1 MRADTPRSC
10 VQNGSL
16 ARRNPPKIVGLSPS
30 PSGTIEGV
38 STQFDIEQP
47 VVNAGGWRVLAPFR
61 FREYRLLIA
70 AVSLSIFADGMF
82 GVVLALQVIE
92 LDNDPV
98 SLSIVTTC
106 FGAALVAFVLVGGL
120 AADRINQRRIII
132 AVETVNV
139 LASSAIAVL
148 GVLGA
153 LQIWHLAVCAA
164 ALGTAAAFFFPA
176 YSALLPRILPAAQ
189 LLAANGVEGVVR
201 PVFQRAIGPAVAGL
215 IVGATF
221 PSLGA
226 VVVAALFAVGLL
238 LLVVTRPVME
248 TPVHEPEREQP
259 HLLRDLREGFVFMLR
274 TPWLLWTLL
283 FASLMVLLVL
293 GPIEVLLPFIA
304 KQRFEDG
311 EKIYGFILAFF
322 GLGSALG
329 ALTVSSGR
337 LPRRYL
343 TVMLAMW
350 SVGCV
355 PLVVYGFTSS
365 FTVMA
370 VATFVIGFTDG
381 AGMVIWGTLLQ
392 RRVPTEMLG
401 RVSSLDF
408 FVSLAFMP
416 VSFAIVGPL
425 SKVVSMQTIFLVAGI
440 APVLFAALAMRAAR
454 MRQDELAHPLR

>member
-1 MRADTPRSC
+1 MWA
-10 VQNGSL
+10 
-16 ARRNPPKIVGLSPS
+16 
-30 PSGTIEGV
+30 
-38 STQFDIEQP
+38 
-47 VVNAGGWRVLAPFR
+47 VV
-61 FREYRLLIA
+61 
-70 AVSLSIFADGMF
+70 M
-82 GVVLALQVIE
+82 ALQVIE
-92 LDNDPV
+92 LSNDPT
-98 SLSIVTTC
+98 SLSLVATC
-106 FGAALVAFVLVGGL
+106 LGAGLVAFVLVGGI
-120 AADRINQRRIII
+120 AADRINQRTIII

-139 LASSAIAVL
+139 IAVSAIAIL
-148 GVLGA
+148 GLLGA
-153 LQIWHLAVCAA
+153 LQIWHMAVAAA
-164 ALGTAAAFFFPA
+164 ALGIAAAFFFPA
-176 YSALLPRILPAAQ
+176 YSAILPRILPAEQ

-201 PVFQRAIGPAVAGL
+201 PVFQRAVGPAVAGVV
-215 IVGATF
+215 VGATA

-226 VVVAALFAVGLL
+226 VVVAVLFAIGLL
-238 LLVVTRPVME
+238 LLVVTRPTMKTHVRQ
-248 TPVHEPEREQP
+248 PDRERP
-259 HLLRDLREGFVFMLR
+259 HVIRDLRDGFVFMLR

-283 FASLMVLLVL
+283 FASLFVLVVL

-311 EKIYGFILAFF
+311 ARMYGFILAFF
-322 GLGSALG
+322 GAGSALG

-343 TVMLAMW
+343 TVMLTMW
-350 SVGCV
+350 SVGSI
-355 PLVVYGFTSS
+355 PLVVFGFTSS
-365 FTVMA
+365 FALMA

-425 SKVVSMQTIFLVAGI
+425 SKVVSMQTIFLVAAI
-440 APVLFAALAMRAAR
+440 APVLAAAIAMRAAR